1 MATSLIAFICTYEVP
16 HEVSRSSSTTES
28 LLTGSQTLSSIFNAA
43 YMPANKAAGAPTLYF
58 LPDASKVA
66 VEAARRPTRLPLDPE
81 FESTFINWPLERIAQ
96 FLQEHSES
104 RLNDRL
110 FVVADRRTAADETL
124 LLVQRWTHDDDSGF
138 EDNMLVAVR
147 IAAEDINAIATYV
160 DVGLYSVVELMT
172 EVDADGVVRR
182 SKEPHGGDVPAP
194 EEQH

>member
-1 MATSLIAFICTYEVP
+1 
-16 HEVSRSSSTTES
+16 
-28 LLTGSQTLSSIFNAA
+28 
-43 YMPANKAAGAPTLYF
+43 MPANKVAGAPTLYF

-110 FVVADRRTAADETL
+110 FVVADRRTVADETL
-124 LLVQRWTHDDDSGF
+124 LLVQRWTHEDDSGF

-147 IAAEDINAIATYV
+147 VAAEDINAVATYV